1 MIVWFNCKISDI
13 RPNPQPRYHLR
24 EDNRFDIAR
33 YSFASFKP
41 LEPLVSKFIFNLEMA
56 DGHAHQQ
63 QEMEE
68 WLTGLFPAEKLSLH
82 WHRCDNIAQWR
93 EVQQEINEIG
103 DTLIFPAGNEDHIFL
118 DSDNR
123 VMVNGLR
130 RITQSQDVNAVLM
143 TSHWPENIR
152 AATYY
157 NAAANTHAADDLL
170 AYYEQGNNDALRIM
184 KKDFFDWYIDQIKNP
199 DMFLF
204 RTEHWNSLVLP
215 NNLLYTATKEQF
227 RHFDGYAHVGIG
239 PDYVP
244 PLEIPPGFF
253 EKNITIKY
261 GFDEHDPLCVNINP
275 CTETLYAA
283 DGLGTDYKWTL
294 NDIPAFW
301 KPYIKEII
309 KAPDLDED
317 KMAEARDKHLLV
329 TSRLHFN
336 WPHMGVKFDET
347 NYPPVEWL
355 NPHMQALEFTN

>member
-24 EDNRFDIAR
+24 NDNRFDIAR

-82 WHRCDNIAQWR
+82 WHRCNNITQWQ
-93 EVQQEINEIG
+93 EVQKEINAI
-103 DTLIFPAGNEDHIFL
+103 DDPLVFPAGNEDHIFM
-118 DSDNR
+118 DSDSLLMIKAKIAIKKIN
-123 VMVNGLR
+123 
-130 RITQSQDVNAVLM
+130 DPAAVFM
-143 TSHWPENIR
+143 TSHYPESIR
-152 AATYY
+152 AA
-157 NAAANTHAADDLL
+157 
-170 AYYEQGNNDALRIM
+170 YEFNGIPITDNLIRYSAGNNDALRIM
-184 KKDFFDWYIDQIKNP
+184 KKEFFNWYIAQIKDP
-199 DMFLF
+199 EMFLF
-204 RTEHWNSLVLP
+204 RTEHWNSVVLP
-215 NNLLYTATKEQF
+215 NNLIYVPTKEQF

-239 PDYVP
+239 PDYAP

-261 GFDEHDPLCVNINP
+261 GFNEHDKDCVNINP

-283 DGLGTDYKWTL
+283 DGQGTDYKWTL
-294 NDIPAFW
+294 KDIPAFW
-301 KPYIKEII
+301 KPYIKDII
-309 KAPDLDED
+309 VAPGIDED
-317 KMAEARDKHLLV
+317 AMAAARDKNLLV
-329 TSRLHFN
+329 MSRLTFD
-336 WPHMGVKFDET
+336 WPHMGLKFDES

>member
-41 LEPLVSKFIFNLEMA
+41 LESQVSKFIFNLEMA

-63 QEMEE
+63 KEMEE
-68 WLTGLFPAEKLSLH
+68 WLTGLFPAEKLSIH
-82 WHRCDNIAQWR
+82 WHRCNNIAQWR
-93 EVQQEINEIG
+93 EVQAEVNAI
-103 DTLIFPAGNEDHIFL
+103 DDPLIFPAGNEDHIFM
-118 DSDNR
+118 DSNVIIMARAQYHINKTADA
-123 VMVNGLR
+123 
-130 RITQSQDVNAVLM
+130 SAVFM
-143 TSHWPENIR
+143 TSHYPENIR
-152 AATYY
+152 AAYQFDGENKGDGLLRY
-157 NAAANTHAADDLL
+157 NT
-170 AYYEQGNNDALRIM
+170 GNNDALRVM
-184 KKDFFDWYIDQIKNP
+184 KKEFFNWYLDQVKDP
-199 DMFLF
+199 GMFIF

-215 NNLLYTATKEQF
+215 NNLLYIPTKEQF

-261 GFDEHDPLCVNINP
+261 GFNERDPDCVNINP
-275 CTETLYAA
+275 CAETLYAA
-283 DGLGTDYKWTL
+283 DGKGTDYKWL
-294 NDIPAFW
+294 LKDIPEFW
-301 KPYIKEII
+301 NPYIKEII
-309 KAPDLDED
+309 VAPGIDED
-317 KMAEARDKHLLV
+317 AMAEARDRHLLLM
-329 TSRLHFN
+329 SRLHFE

-355 NPHMQALEFTN
+355 NPYMQALEFTN